1 MVSGQHIN
9 SGLLELLL
17 LVMIGWIRDYLFIF
31 LFASFFGGGG
41 VISCVFDGM
50 MLCHSNVHSDWSV

>member
-31 LFASFFGGGG
+31 LFASFLGGGG
-41 VISCVFDGM
+41 GGGGGY
-50 MLCHSNVHSDWSV
+50 